1 MSLAVHVL
9 RAIIHK
15 ATYFNRKIFLIKPP
29 FLATLNHTLH
39 LPQSVGAAM
48 ANFIEP
54 LVVGRVIGEVV
65 DLFVPKN
72 TMSVYYGPK
81 HVTNGC
87 DVKPS
92 MSVDPPNIQIAGLRP
107 DLYTLVYM
115 IFTVNFFFLAC
126 MLDIY

>member
-1 MSLAVHVL
+1 M
-9 RAIIHK
+9 
-15 ATYFNRKIFLIKPP
+15 
-29 FLATLNHTLH
+29 
-39 LPQSVGAAM
+39 
-48 ANFIEP
+48 
-54 LVVGRVIGEVV
+54 V

-72 TMSVYYGPK
+72 TMSVYYGTK

-87 DVKPS
+87 DVKPY

-126 MLDIY
+126 MLDIYLLSYGLWTHFFGAGDDRS